1 MFRSSRK
8 ARSVARELLNA
19 SAVLKKLCAGMEQR
33 SLVMKRYIFT
43 TAMAVAVGV
52 SLANLKTAEG
62 KLVFEDEL
70 KAPAQNAQAQEG
82 VVVRYRDPVADLNEP
97 VTALPVAQAAPAT
110 QQPATRETVTRSEQM
125 RRSRM
130 REELKN
136 EDLLT
141 QKLEELRMK
150 DEMQRTDQIL
160 SSGVQKT
167 PAELQEQRVGTA
179 ATEAP
184 AVLVA
189 QASTTAANPALANT
203 APQATAVTAR
213 GDWIGQSTTTAS
225 VAPMDSDEDKT
236 RVTVS
241 PRGGMSGI
249 TNSMYDVQSL
259 YSMGLGVGVDLS
271 DFVSFQGGYT
281 FSKFNLAAGN
291 TIYNPGVTLQ
301 QLEMNDNVFDM
312 GVRANFLGP
321 KARMRPFVGAGVGYR
336 RGYVNYDSQTLNMLR
351 AYNPYGTNQQLDVEL
366 SAFMGYIETGLELRI
381 TKSVSFSGM
390 GRYFNI
396 LSSRQTNPVS
406 PYAFVNPSGLAG
418 GYGSYGGYGLAGGY
432 GSGYGYTGDART
444 QASNALANNN
454 FYQLMAGLSIAF

>member
-1 MFRSSRK
+1 
-8 ARSVARELLNA
+8 
-19 SAVLKKLCAGMEQR
+19 
-33 SLVMKRYIFT
+33 MKRYVFT

-52 SLANLKTAEG
+52 SLANLKAAEG

-70 KAPAQNAQAQEG
+70 KAPARNTQAQEG

-97 VTALPVAQAAPAT
+97 VTASPRAIETAPQVPVAQALPVVQASPAA
-110 QQPATRETVTRSEQM
+110 QQPEARETVTRSEQM
-125 RRSRM
+125 RRQRM

-141 QKLEELRMK
+141 QKLEELRLK

-160 SSGVQKT
+160 GSGVQKA

-189 QASTTAANPALANT
+189 QASTTGANTALANT
-203 APQATAVTAR
+203 SPQTTAVAAR
-213 GDWIGQSTTTAS
+213 GDSIGQSTATAS
-225 VAPMDSDEDKT
+225 VASMDFDEDKT

-271 DFVSFQGGYT
+271 DFISFQGGYT
-281 FSKFNLAAGN
+281 FSKYNLAAGN

-321 KARMRPFVGAGVGYR
+321 KARMRPFIGAGVGYR

-351 AYNPYGTNQQLDVEL
+351 AYNPYGASQQLDVEL

-381 TKSVSFSGM
+381 TKSVSLSGM
-390 GRYFNI
+390 VRYFNI

-406 PYAFVNPSGLAG
+406 PYAFVNPNGLAG

-432 GSGYGYTGDART
+432 GGFGYTGDART
-444 QASNALANNN
+444 QASRALADNN